1 MKAARL
7 HAYHEALKLES
18 VEEPKAVGPL
28 DVIVRIGAAGLCR
41 TDLHIQEGQWAEKS
55 EVALPYTPG
64 HENAGWVHEIGSAV
78 TNVEVGDTVIVHP
91 FISCGLC
98 GPCRAGD
105 DMHCLNGSFP
115 GINRDGGFAEF
126 LLTSARSV
134 VKLDPSLHPKDIAAL
149 ADAGL
154 TAIHAVKKAIAG
166 ARRGDA
172 GGRDRSRRSRSHRH
186 PVSEGVYAFRD
197 HRDRPVRAGAGAR
210 RRDGRR
216 PHREGRR
223 LLTSTRCAR

>member
-7 HAYHEALKLES
+7 HAYHEPLKLDE
-18 VEEPKAVGPL
+18 VDEPEVLGPL
-28 DVIVRIGAAGLCR
+28 DVVVRIGAAGLCR

-55 EVALPYTPG
+55 GVELPYTPG
-64 HENAGWVHEIGSAV
+64 HENAGWVHEVGAAV
-78 TNVEVGDTVIVHP
+78 TNVQPGDTVIVHP

-98 GPCRAGD
+98 VPCRRGD

-134 VKLDPSLHPKDIAAL
+134 VKLDPSLEPKDIAAL

-154 TAIHAVKKAIAG
+154 TAIHAVKKALPILGPGTHA
-166 ARRGDA
+166 
-172 GGRDRSRRSRSHRH
+172 
-186 PVSEGVYAFRD
+186 VVL
-197 HRDRPVRAGAGAR
+197 GAG
-210 RRDGRR
+210 
-216 PHREGRR
+216 R
-223 LLTSTRCAR
+223 LGPIG